1 MNKEKFSKAVKELI
15 DVDAQRI
22 KKRNFDQ
29 TVDLIINLKNFDVR
43 RESFNTVIILPHE
56 IKNKKVAGF
65 FEKSS
70 KLLDTIKKE
79 EFVKYKEK
87 KDIKKLIATYDNFM
101 ANAKLMPA
109 IATSFGR
116 VLGPVGKM
124 PSPQLGIIPSEDE
137 ALIKTVLKKF
147 NVAVKVI
154 VKEPSIKLSVGKAS
168 LGEEK
173 ITENLVVAINKI
185 LESLPKKTENIRNI
199 KIKFT
204 MSKPVTVGQ

>member
-15 DVDAQRI
+15 SIDSQRT

-29 TVDLIINLKNFDVR
+29 TVDMIINLKNFDVR

-56 IKNKKVAGF
+56 IKNKRVAGF
-65 FEKSS
+65 FEKDSE
-70 KLLDTIKKE
+70 LIDTIKKG
-79 EFVKYKEK
+79 EFVKYKDK
-87 KDIKKLIATYDNFM
+87 KEIKKLVKTYDNFI

-124 PSPQLGIIPSEDE
+124 PSPQLGIVPNEDE
-137 ALIKTVLKKF
+137 TLVKSVLKKF
-147 NVAVKVI
+147 NTAVKVI
-154 VKEPSIKLSVGKAS
+154 VKEPSIKFSVGKAS

-173 ITENLVVAINKI
+173 ISENLVVAINKI
-185 LESLPKKTENIRNI
+185 LESLPKKSENIKNI

-204 MSKPVTVGQ
+204 MSKPVIVE